1 MTRTVLWAGRQVSG
15 AMTVMENFVL
25 LDGHD
30 IHMKPFP
37 NVQLPNGFPDP
48 AVRDLHLEDRIV
60 IAQRNVIKNMVRAV
74 SNGSPEAICFSGYT
88 TSSAPLHS
96 RNLACTSR
104 AALATT
110 FLAPNSFKREAV
122 SREL

>member
-1 MTRTVLWAGRQVSG
+1 MGGQAGIRRNDCHGKFS
-15 AMTVMENFVL
+15 VL

-30 IHMKPFP
+30 IHMKPFS

-74 SNGSPEAICFSGYT
+74 SNGSPESH
-88 TSSAPLHS
+88 L
-96 RNLACTSR
+96 
-104 AALATT
+104 
-110 FLAPNSFKREAV
+110 FLRIYHLIRTVAQQEFGLYIPGGPCHHFFGAQ
-122 SREL
+122 LL